1 MKALRAERLAV
12 GGRIKGRDT
21 FELARLAVG
30 GRIKG
35 KNTFELARLAVGGR
49 IKGKNTFELARLAH
63 RLATEI
69 KDANPSIH
77 RTDFLDQ
84 LLV

>member
-1 MKALRAERLAV
+1 MHRAVRAELRAAGMKALRAE
-12 GGRIKGRDT
+12 
-21 FELARLAVG
+21 RLAVG

-49 IKGKNTFELARLAH
+49 IKGKNTFELARLAY